1 MKIKSI
7 TIENFKGITKQTVDF
22 NDVTEIC
29 GANATGKTTV
39 FDSLTWLLF
48 DKDSLGNSKF
58 EIRTLDADGN
68 KIHNTEIMVMA
79 IMDIDGKEVTIKKVQ
94 KENWV
99 KKRGSDVAELQ
110 GNKNEFEIDGF
121 PKSAKDYQSFISGIV
136 DEDLFKML
144 TNPMHFPNMKWQ
156 EQRAILMKMLPDVS
170 DIEIAKEC
178 GFEEII
184 PDLEKADSLEDVR
197 AKYAKGVKEWKKK
210 QAELPVRIDEVSK
223 QKVVVDVASLEK
235 AKAECDDKLKSIQ
248 NKYEE
253 LANKISDNREIESQ
267 IMELKFEQAQ
277 VEKEYNSANHK
288 RREKVSKDIED
299 KKSTLMAQRTDISI
313 VEGHINADKA
323 LLEKINAD
331 GLTLNKKYADVAKR
345 HFDGTGDVCPTCG
358 QKMPKSALEH
368 AEADFEEWKA
378 NELKAIKETGKN
390 LNVQKQSAEDR
401 IFKNSKKLDELKQS
415 ADVLETELMK
425 LERTLKA
432 IPADAEPNT
441 IDEWNKLQ
449 KSIDA
454 RQDLL
459 NQPMPYDKFTLDH
472 EETEIRN
479 QISNLE
485 SELHK
490 EELNKAIDARIEEL
504 RTEQLEVAQMVADA
518 EKMLY
523 QLEEFTRTKM
533 EKVSELIDAKFEGIN
548 WKLFELQINGG
559 MRECCELTVGG
570 VPYSSLNNGHRII
583 SGLQIIKTL
592 QKEFNVS
599 VPVFVD
605 NAEAISD
612 GNFPDMECQVVKLIV
627 TDDAELT
634 IK

>member
-7 TIENFKGITKQTVDF
+7 TIENFKGISKQTVDF

-39 FDSLTWLLF
+39 FDALTWLLF

-58 EIRTLDADGN
+58 DIRTLDADGN

-184 PDLEKADSLEDVR
+184 PDLEKADTLEDVR

-253 LANKISDNREIESQ
+253 LANKITDNREIESQ

-299 KKSTLMAQRTDISI
+299 KKSTLFAQRTDISI
-313 VEGHINADKA
+313 VEGQINADKA

-345 HFDGTGDVCPTCG
+345 RFDGTDNVCPTCG

-378 NELKAIKETGKN
+378 AELKAITDTGKN
-390 LNVQKQSAEDR
+390 LKLQKAETEDR
-401 IFKNSKKLDELKQS
+401 IARNSKEIEELKQS
-415 ADVLETELMK
+415 TDVLETELMK

-441 IDEWNKLQ
+441 IDEWNELQ

-459 NQPMPYDKFTLDH
+459 NQPMPYDRYALDH
-472 EETEIRN
+472 EDIEIRR

-523 QLEEFTRTKM
+523 QLEEFTRAKM

-592 QKEFNVS
+592 QKEFDVS
-599 VPVFVD
+599 VPVFID

>member
-7 TIENFKGITKQTVDF
+7 TIENFKGISKQTVDF

-39 FDSLTWLLF
+39 FDALTWLLF

-58 EIRTLDADGN
+58 DIRTLDADGN

-184 PDLEKADSLEDVR
+184 PDLEKADTLEDVR

-253 LANKISDNREIESQ
+253 LANKITDNREIESQ

-299 KKSTLMAQRTDISI
+299 KKSTLFAQRTDISI
-313 VEGHINADKA
+313 VEGQINADKA

-345 HFDGTGDVCPTCG
+345 RFDGTDNVCPTCG
-358 QKMPKSALEH
+358 QKMPKSAVQH

-378 NELKAIKETGKN
+378 AELKAITDTGKN
-390 LNVQKQSAEDR
+390 LKLQKAETEDR
-401 IFKNSKKLDELKQS
+401 IARNSKEIEELKQS
-415 ADVLETELMK
+415 TDVLETELMK

-441 IDEWNKLQ
+441 IDEWNELQ

-459 NQPMPYDKFTLDH
+459 NQPMPYDRYALDH
-472 EETEIRN
+472 EDIEIRR

-523 QLEEFTRTKM
+523 QLEEFTRAKM

>member
-7 TIENFKGITKQTVDF
+7 TIENFKGISKQTVDF

-29 GANATGKTTV
+29 GANATGKTSV
-39 FDSLTWLLF
+39 FDALTWMLF

-136 DEDLFKML
+136 DEDLFKLL

-178 GFEEII
+178 GYEEII

-210 QAELPVRIDEVSK
+210 QAELPVRIDELSK
-223 QKVVVDVASLEK
+223 NKVVVDVASLEK
-235 AKAECDDKLKSIQ
+235 AKAECEDKLKSIQ
-248 NKYEE
+248 NKYED
-253 LANKISDNREIESQ
+253 LANKITDNREIESQ

-288 RREKVSKDIED
+288 RREKVSEDIED
-299 KKSTLMAQRTDISI
+299 KKSTLFAQRTDISI
-313 VEGHINADKA
+313 VEGQINADKA

-345 HFDGTGDVCPTCG
+345 RFDGTDNVCPTCG

-368 AEADFEEWKA
+368 AEADFEERKA

-390 LNVQKQSAEDR
+390 LNAQKQSAEDR

-415 ADVLETELMK
+415 ADVLETEMMK

-441 IDEWNKLQ
+441 IDEWNALQ

-479 QISNLE
+479 QIASLD

-490 EELNKAIDARIEEL
+490 AEQNKAIDARIEEL

-612 GNFPDMECQVVKLIV
+612 GNFPEMECQVVKLIV

>member
-7 TIENFKGITKQTVDF
+7 TIENFKGISKQTVDF

-29 GANATGKTTV
+29 GANATGKTSV
-39 FDSLTWLLF
+39 FDALTWLLF

-178 GFEEII
+178 GYEEII

-210 QAELPVRIDEVSK
+210 QAELPVRIDELSK
-223 QKVVVDVASLEK
+223 NKVVVDVASLEK
-235 AKAECDDKLKSIQ
+235 AKAECEDKLKSIQ
-248 NKYEE
+248 NKYED
-253 LANKISDNREIESQ
+253 LANKITDNREIESQ

-299 KKSTLMAQRTDISI
+299 KKSTLFAQRTDISI
-313 VEGHINADKA
+313 VEGQINADKA

-345 HFDGTGDVCPTCG
+345 RFDGTGNVCPTCG

-378 NELKAIKETGKN
+378 NELKAIKETGKY
-390 LNVQKQSAEDR
+390 LNAQKQSAEDR

-415 ADVLETELMK
+415 ADVLETEMMK

-441 IDEWNKLQ
+441 IDEWNALQ

-479 QISNLE
+479 QIASLD

-490 EELNKAIDARIEEL
+490 AEQNKAIDARIEEL

>member
-7 TIENFKGITKQTVDF
+7 TIENFKGIQKMTIAF

-39 FDSLTWLLF
+39 FDALTWLLF

-58 EIRTLDADGN
+58 DIRTLDADGN

-144 TNPMHFPNMKWQ
+144 TNPMFFPTMKWQ

-178 GFEEII
+178 GYEEII

-223 QKVVVDVASLEK
+223 QKVVVDVASLGK

-248 NKYEE
+248 KKYEE
-253 LANKISDNREIESQ
+253 LENKISDNREIESQ

-277 VEKEYNSANHK
+277 VEKEHNSANQK
-288 RREKVSKDIED
+288 RREKVNKDIED
-299 KKSTLMAQRTDISI
+299 KKSTLMAQRTDIRI
-313 VEGHINADKA
+313 LEGQIIADKA

-331 GLTLNKKYADVAKR
+331 GVELNRKYARVVQR
-345 HFDGTGDVCPTCG
+345 RFDGTDDVCPTCG

-401 IFKNSKKLDELKQS
+401 ISKNSKEIEETQKS
-415 ADVLETELMK
+415 VDVLETELLK
-425 LERTLKA
+425 LEKTLKA

-454 RQDLL
+454 RQELL
-459 NQPMPYDKFTLDH
+459 SQPMPYDKYALDH

-479 QISNLE
+479 QIASLD

-490 EELNKAIDARIEEL
+490 AEQNKAIDARIEEL
-504 RTEQLEVAQMVADA
+504 RAEQLEVAQMVADA

-523 QLEEFTRTKM
+523 QLEEFTRAKM
-533 EKVSELIDAKFEGIN
+533 EKVSSLIDAKFDGIN
-548 WKLFELQINGG
+548 WKLFEMQINGG

-592 QKEFNVS
+592 QKEFDVS

>member
-7 TIENFKGITKQTVDF
+7 TIENFKGISKQTVDF
-22 NDVTEIC
+22 ADVTEIC

-39 FDSLTWLLF
+39 FDALTWLLF

-58 EIRTLDADGN
+58 DIRTLDADGN

-110 GNKNEFEIDGF
+110 GNKNEYEIDGF

-144 TNPMHFPNMKWQ
+144 TNPMFFPNMKWQ

-170 DIEIAKEC
+170 DIEIAKES
-178 GFEEII
+178 GFDAII
-184 PDLEKADSLEDVR
+184 PDLEKADTLEDVR

-248 NKYEE
+248 KKYEE
-253 LANKISDNREIESQ
+253 LANKITDNREIESQ

-277 VEKEYNSANHK
+277 VEKEYNSANQK
-288 RREKVSKDIED
+288 RREELNKAINA
-299 KKSTLMAQRTDISI
+299 KKSDLTSQKTDIRILEGQI
-313 VEGHINADKA
+313 VADNT
-323 LLEKINAD
+323 LLEKINFDGKALNKEYANIAKDHFEAD
-331 GLTLNKKYADVAKR
+331 GE
-345 HFDGTGDVCPTCG
+345 VCPICG
-358 QKMPKSALEH
+358 RKMPKEH
-368 AEADFEEWKA
+368 IQKAEIAFEESKA
-378 NELKAIKETGKN
+378 KTLKVISEKGKN
-390 LNVQKQSAEDR
+390 LKNQKQEAEDR
-401 IFKNSKKLDELKQS
+401 IAKNTKEIDETKKS
-415 ADVLETELMK
+415 VDVLETELAK
-425 LERTLKA
+425 LEKTLKA
-432 IPADAEPNT
+432 IPADAEPKT

-459 NQPMPYDKFTLDH
+459 NQPMPYDKYALDH

-479 QISNLE
+479 QIASLD

-490 EELNKAIDARIEEL
+490 AEQNKAIDARIEEL
-504 RTEQLEVAQMVADA
+504 RAEQLEVAQMVADA

-523 QLEEFTRTKM
+523 QLEEFTRAKM
-533 EKVSELIDAKFEGIN
+533 EKVSELIDAKFDGIN

-592 QKEFNVS
+592 QKEFDVS